1 MGGSWPEQLRID
13 RRALTVLE
21 AIMRAAHPREGCA
34 LLIGP
39 DPSGLG
45 RSECCWLV
53 CAVWPCLNVWEP
65 EQERHRRFALDPREH
80 LLAQKWA
87 RSRGLSVIGAAH
99 SHPASVAVPSALD
112 LELAVPPTVL
122 LIASGLHHELRGWWL
137 TEAGGGTE
145 AQSLPLC
152 LASDREARPGGLG
165 D

>member
-1 MGGSWPEQLRID
+1 
-13 RRALTVLE
+13 
-21 AIMRAAHPREGCA
+21 MRAAHPREGCA

-39 DPSGLG
+39 DPSGMGLADRG
-45 RSECCWLV
+45 WLV
-53 CAVWPCLNVWEP
+53 CTVWPCLNVWEP

-80 LLAQKWA
+80 LQAQKWA

-99 SHPASVAVPSALD
+99 SHPASAAVPSALD